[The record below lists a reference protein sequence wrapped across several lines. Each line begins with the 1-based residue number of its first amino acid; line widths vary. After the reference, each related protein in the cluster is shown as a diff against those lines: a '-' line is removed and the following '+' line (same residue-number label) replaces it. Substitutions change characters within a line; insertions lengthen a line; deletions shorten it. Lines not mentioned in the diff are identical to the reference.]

1 MIGIEVT
8 DNIKDS
14 KKARPKNFWG
24 KDQTEFV
31 GLFIRSYITV
41 RSCVDCKD
49 IDEQPFAPKSF
60 VNWDRWRAKHGFENQ
75 DISVLIDEYQERVDG
90 IRQNRTESQAALK
103 YAEFLDMMI
112 SKMKQAQLIDNAR
125 KRKLMLWVTGSMMS
139 LVLKATE
146 KRFKLFSPMLYSLWI
161 DNGAPGKNLPARPF
175 LGIDGKVYDQI
186 FDEYIAPVVNSK
198 YLSFIDKY
206 LLEPENGREITDEDI
221 ARLEEEAKNILYTN
235 KMKLKFNQ
243 MMGWKQLKVPSRG

>member
-41 RSCVDCKD
+41 RSCVDGKD

-90 IRQNRTESQAALK
+90 IKQNRQNSPQALK
-103 YAEFLDMMI
+103 YAEFLEMMI
-112 SKMKQAQLIDNAR
+112 SKMKQARLIDNAR
-125 KRKLMLWVTGSMMS
+125 KRKMMLWVTGSMMS

-161 DNGAPGKNLPARPF
+161 DNGAPSKHLPARPF
-175 LGIDGKVYDQI
+175 LGVDGKVYDQI
-186 FDEYIAPVVNSK
+186 FDEYIAPVVNAK
-198 YLSFIDKY
+198 YLNFIDTY
-206 LLEPENGREITDEDI
+206 LLEPENGIKITDEDI
-221 ARLEEEAKNILYTN
+221 AQLEEEAKNILYTN
-235 KMKLKFNQ
+235 KMKLKFNE
-243 MMGWKQLKVPSRG
+243 MMGWKQLKVPSKG